1 MYMYMDNL
9 LCAAQGDPA
18 QKQRVSNLTI
28 PALKEIFP
36 SLPDKVKDK
45 ARFKGIGQGQQL
57 GEFQGD
63 PGMSNQ
69 HSPEYP
75 RPVLQTTSRAPLPYD
90 DTHHPALH
98 IG

>member
-36 SLPDKVKDK
+36 SLPDKVKD
-45 ARFKGIGQGQQL
+45 
-57 GEFQGD
+57 
-63 PGMSNQ
+63 
-69 HSPEYP
+69 
-75 RPVLQTTSRAPLPYD
+75 
-90 DTHHPALH
+90 
-98 IG
+98 